1 MERCTYIEIAGRSYP
16 MTFSLGATKRIVAK
30 YGSTEK
36 MKKALNAKGE
46 EDKKLDLVTEML
58 ELLISQGC
66 AYKNYFEK
74 DLPVPENAPI
84 INGKW
89 EPVPKEIIE
98 IAIGITDVDEI
109 VEKISECINTGNKK
123 EVESKPGKKK

>member
-74 DLPVPENAPI
+74 DLPAPENAPI

-123 EVESKPGKKK
+123 EVESKPSKKK

>member
-58 ELLISQGC
+58 ELLILQGC

-74 DLPVPENAPI
+74 DLPAPENAPI

-109 VEKISECINTGNKK
+109 VEKISECINTGNKRSRK
-123 EVESKPGKKK
+123 

>member
-1 MERCTYIEIAGRSYP
+1 

-74 DLPVPENAPI
+74 DLPAPENAPI

-109 VEKISECINTGNKK
+109 VKKISECINTGNKK
-123 EVESKPGKKK
+123 EVEGKSNKKK

>member
-74 DLPVPENAPI
+74 DLPAPENAPI

-109 VEKISECINTGNKK
+109 VKKISECINTGNKK
-123 EVESKPGKKK
+123 EVEGKSNRKK

>member
-36 MKKALNAKGE
+36 MKKALNVKGE

-74 DLPVPENAPI
+74 DLPAPENAPI

-98 IAIGITDVDEI
+98 IAIGITDVDEM
-109 VEKISECINTGNKK
+109 VKKISECINTGNKK
-123 EVESKPGKKK
+123 EVEGKSNKKK